1 MVGIVIVS
9 HSGKIAE
16 GLREMAAQ
24 MSRPGQRIVAAG
36 GMAGGAIGTDAVKIF
51 EAVKAADDGSGVVI
65 LVDLG
70 SAIMSA
76 EAALELLDGEA
87 RARVE
92 IADAPIV
99 EGTISAAVQASLGG
113 SLAEVLATAEGARE
127 LRKTK

>member
-1 MVGIVIVS
+1 
-9 HSGKIAE
+9 
-16 GLREMAAQ
+16 MAAQ
-24 MSRPGQRIVAAG
+24 MSKPGQRIVAAG
-36 GMAGGAIGTDAVKIF
+36 GMVDGAIGTDAVKIF

-65 LVDLG
+65 LADLG

-76 EAALELLDGEA
+76 EAAFELLDEEA

-113 SLAEVLATAEGARE
+113 LLAEVLATAEGARE

>member
-9 HSGKIAE
+9 HSAKIAE

-24 MSRPGQRIVAAG
+24 MSKPGQRIVAAG
-36 GMAGGAIGTDAVKIF
+36 GMVDGAIGTDAVKIF

-65 LVDLG
+65 LADLG

-76 EAALELLDGEA
+76 EAAFELLDEEA

-113 SLAEVLATAEGARE
+113 LLAEVLATAEGARE